1 MSSYPLT
8 DETAIDVLLF
18 WIESTDGSISF
29 AEQDAVKRVLSNMQY
44 TLDTYQKTLSQ
55 IGGMS
60 TDHVKELVEEAIVY
74 IRSNFSDDGKKLTFS
89 LLDTVANCEGKTSSA
104 QEAKFE
110 RLRKEFGV

>member
-44 TLDTYQKTLSQ
+44 TLSTYHKTLSQ
-55 IGGMS
+55 IGAMS
-60 TDHVKELVEEAIVY
+60 TQNMLDLVEEAIVY
-74 IRSNFSDDGKKLTFS
+74 IRSNFSDDGKMLTYS
-89 LLDTVANCEGKTSSA
+89 LLDTIANCEGEISST
-104 QEAKFE
+104 QKAKFD
-110 RLRKEFGV
+110 RLKKEFGV

>member
-1 MSSYPLT
+1 MSSYALT

-44 TLDTYQKTLSQ
+44 TLDTYHKTMSQ
-55 IGGMS
+55 IGAMS
-60 TDHVKELVEEAIVY
+60 TDNVNQLIEEAIVY
-74 IRSNFSDDGKKLTFS
+74 IRSNFSDDGKKLTYS
-89 LLDTVANCEGKTSSA
+89 LLDTIANCEGKVSLA
-104 QEAKFE
+104 QNAKFD